1 MIYFKPMHDLN
12 LSKLDRVSAYS
23 FERVADAFL
32 NGIQKGLIEKGYSEM
47 MAEAFITSKILRC
60 ELDGSWEDQLEKLGK
75 KLASKV
81 ADSYFSDCE
90 RWADEIIYENI

>member
-1 MIYFKPMHDLN
+1 MIYFKPMDDLN
-12 LSKLDRVSAYS
+12 LSKLERVSAYS
-23 FERVADAFL
+23 FERVADSVL

-75 KLASKV
+75 KLAQKV
-81 ADSYFSDCE
+81 AESYFSDCE
-90 RWADEIIYENI
+90 RWAEEIILENI

>member
-1 MIYFKPMHDLN
+1 MIYFKPQSN
-12 LSKLDRVSAYS
+12 LDDSTLDRVSAFSYA
-23 FERVADAFL
+23 RVADIFL
-32 NGIQKGLIEKGYSEM
+32 NGIQNGLIEKGYTEM

-81 ADSYFSDCE
+81 AESYFSDCE